1 MKLSAGIIFED
12 NQLLVVNKPSGVTV
26 IPERFA
32 KEKGSLQAMLE
43 KDHGKLFVVHRI
55 DRGTSG
61 VICFAKNEAAH
72 KNLSHQFEHRLV
84 KKVYKALVQG
94 RMEANNG
101 IITAHITENPARP
114 GTMIT
119 AKKGKEALTIYEV
132 EEAFKS
138 CSLLKVEIKTGRTH
152 QIRVHLAHI
161 GHPLLV
167 DDIYGNAPAFYF
179 SSIKRNYKASG
190 EEERPTISRL
200 TLHASQLTIN
210 HPATNEEVTF
220 TAPLAHDL
228 EIVLKLLRK
237 YGQ

>member
-1 MKLSAGIIFED
+1 MKLTPEIIFED
-12 NQLLVVNKPSGVTV
+12 NQLLVVNKPSGITV

-32 KEKGSLQAMLE
+32 KEKGSLQTVLE
-43 KDHGKLFVVHRI
+43 KTYGKLFVVHRI

-61 VICFAKNEAAH
+61 VLCFAKNEAAH
-72 KNLSHQFEHRLV
+72 KSLSHQFENRQV
-84 KKVYKALVQG
+84 KKVYLALVQG
-94 RMEANNG
+94 RMEAKSG
-101 IITAHITENPARP
+101 MITAPIVENPAHP

-119 AKKGKEALTIYEV
+119 AKKGKEALSIYEV
-132 EEAFKS
+132 GEEFKT
-138 CSLLKVEIKTGRTH
+138 CTLLKVEIKTGRTH

-210 HPATNEEVTF
+210 HPATNEEMTF
-220 TAPLAHDL
+220 TAPLAPDL
-228 EIVLKLLRK
+228 EVVLKLLRK
-237 YGQ
+237 YAR